1 MQIVHDTYGYHL
13 PPPVTDEDRA
23 KSNDVETRV
32 HHHGHNDGHHVA
44 RSWEKERRGK
54 GI

>member
-1 MQIVHDTYGYHL
+1 MVG
-13 PPPVTDEDRA
+13 VTDKDRA

-32 HHHGHNDGHHVA
+32 HHQGHNDGHHVA